1 MRKIIGNA
9 WLIIAL
15 FGFSVEAGAQS
26 SMKKDPMK
34 RAESAI
40 QTFVEGCAKELKTY
54 CTAVKPGEG
63 RIVACLYAHSDK
75 ISGRCEFAFYEAA
88 IQLDRAISG
97 VVYVVTQCRRDI
109 GTYCTGVKT
118 GDGRVV
124 QCLKQNTAKLR
135 PSCNQALQDVNLK

>member
-1 MRKIIGNA
+1 MRKILGSV
-9 WLIIAL
+9 WLFVAL
-15 FGFSVEAGAQS
+15 VGFAVEAGAQS

-40 QTFVEGCAKELKTY
+40 QTFVEGCAKELKPY

-109 GTYCTGVKT
+109 GTHCAGVSV
-118 GDGRVV
+118 GDGRIV
-124 QCLKQNTAKLR
+124 QCLKQNTAKLKS
-135 PSCNQALQDVNLK
+135 PCNQALQDVNLK